1 MDRKIKMLYIIG
13 NGFDL
18 QHGLPTRYTDFHEFL
33 LETNPTLLERMSLY
47 YNVNENSVFWSDFEE
62 SLQYLDPY
70 HLMELYTPP
79 RYMADDFSCSEYHQF
94 QQSCKEELQC
104 MYNDLTESFSKW
116 ISQIEITKEKV
127 KQKVDIPLSSH
138 VMFLTFNYTKT
149 LELIY
154 NIPKTQILHIH
165 GISGENSDLVYG
177 HSVNRDK
184 IRELLTPPDAQYSFL
199 SDSLPDEMTDYE
211 SSEYAYD
218 SGIEQIA
225 LSVSELKKDTRTII
239 CENQDFFNSLS
250 DLREIRIYGHS
261 LSSVDVPYFEEI
273 FSHLNREEI
282 QIRLYS
288 KDVQSALRQK
298 QRLMNMKIP
307 GKRIFYDDL
316 QSRQR
321 STKLNMEL
329 EGWDSES
336 TI

>member
-1 MDRKIKMLYIIG
+1 MDRKIKLLYIIG

-18 QHGLPTRYTDFHEFL
+18 QHGLPTCYTDFHEFL
-33 LETNPTLLERMSLY
+33 LETNPALLERMSLY
-47 YNVNENSVFWSDFEE
+47 YAVNENSDFWSDFEE

-79 RYMADDFSCSEYHQF
+79 RYGADDFSCSEYHQF
-94 QQSCKEELQC
+94 QQACEEELQC
-104 MYNDLTESFSKW
+104 LYNDLTESFSKW
-116 ISQIEITKEKV
+116 ISQIEINKEKV
-127 KQKVDIPLSSH
+127 KQKVDIPLSPH

-154 NIPKTQILHIH
+154 DIPETQILHIH
-165 GISGENSDLVYG
+165 GISGGDSDLVYG
-177 HSVNRDK
+177 HSVSRDK
-184 IRELLTPPDAQYSFL
+184 IRELLNTPDEQYSYL
-199 SDSLPDEMTDYE
+199 SDFAPDETLDYE

-218 SGIEQIA
+218 SGIDQIV
-225 LSVSELKKDTRTII
+225 LSVSKLKKDTNTII
-239 CENQDFFNSLS
+239 RENQDFFNSLS

-273 FSHLNREEI
+273 FRHINIEKI

-288 KDVQSALRQK
+288 KDVQSALRHK
-298 QRLMNMKIP
+298 QRLINMKIP
-307 GKRIFYDDL
+307 GKRIFCDDL

-321 STKLNMEL
+321 SIKLNMEL

-336 TI
+336 II